1 MNRPLLSLAL
11 LSLAFSSCTWVKMEP
26 GATQVRVLAA
36 AADTSACVLR
46 GEIGVSVKDR
56 VGLYDRKELKVR
68 DELETMARNE
78 ALDLDADAIKPLDE
92 PIAGEQRF
100 SAFRCGAS
108 MPSRRAPASAA
119 PVAAPTAQPLQ
130 MEDAETFPVR

>member
-1 MNRPLLSLAL
+1 MNRPLLSFAL
-11 LSLAFSSCTWVKMEP
+11 LSLALSSCTWVKMEP
-26 GATQVRVLAA
+26 GATQIRVLAA
-36 AADTSACVLR
+36 NADASACVLR

-56 VGLYDRKELKVR
+56 IGLYDRKELKVR

-78 ALDLDADAIKPLDE
+78 ALGLDADAIKPLNE

-100 SAFRCGAS
+100 SALRCGTA
-108 MPSRRAPASAA
+108 MPSRLAPSATAPA
-119 PVAAPTAQPLQ
+119 AAPTAQPLQ